1 MEEVTRMKPIKTDAD
16 HKKALAEIERL
27 AILDPVAGTDDGN
40 RLEVLA
46 ILAEAYEKKRF
57 PIEQPTPIEAIE
69 FRMDQLGL
77 SRRDLEEYIG
87 SRSKVSEVLSE
98 KRSLTLRMIRALS
111 KGLDIPA
118 DVLLQESLPSG
129 AGLDWARFPLQEMHR
144 RGWIDSANEDRAEEL
159 MRSYL
164 SNVNEQ
170 ELVAVLYRQTNYS
183 ERSGRQMDP
192 YAIVAWSA
200 QVVMKAKKQTD
211 VEKYTPGIVT
221 PEFMRNV
228 AQCSWSDDGP
238 LLAKE
243 YLGNHGICLVVEPH
257 LPRTY
262 LDGSA
267 CIMSKKRTP
276 AIGMSIRHDR
286 IDNFWFVLL
295 HELGHISKHL
305 DGGDTFAFFDDLD
318 SSAQGQNEKEADR
331 LAEDASIPRKTW
343 KRFMASEV
351 TPGSIASL
359 ALRLNIHPAIVA
371 GRWQHETGNFKR
383 FSRMVGR
390 KQVRRHYPEISWT

>member
-1 MEEVTRMKPIKTDAD
+1 MKPIKTDAD

-27 AILDPVAGTDDGN
+27 AILNPEADTDDGN

-46 ILAEAYEKKRF
+46 TLVEAYENKRF

-77 SRRDLEEYIG
+77 SRRDLEGYIG
-87 SRSKVSEVLSE
+87 SRSKVSEVLSG

-111 KGLDIPA
+111 KGLNIPA
-118 DVLLQESLPSG
+118 DVLLQESLPSDP
-129 AGLDWARFPLQEMHR
+129 GLDWTRFPLQEMHR
-144 RGWIDSANEDRAEEL
+144 RGWIDSADEDRAEEL
-159 MRSYL
+159 MRGYL
-164 SNVNEQ
+164 SDVSEQ
-170 ELVAVLYRQTNYS
+170 ELLTVLYRQTNYS
-183 ERSGRQMDP
+183 ERSGRRMDP

-243 YLGNHGICLVVEPH
+243 YLANHGICLVIEPH

-267 CIMSKKRTP
+267 CLMSKKRTP
-276 AIGMSIRHDR
+276 VIGMSIRHDR

-305 DGGDTFAFFDDLD
+305 DGEDTLAFFDDLD
-318 SSAQGQNEKEADR
+318 SSAQGQKEEEADQ
-331 LAEDASIPRKTW
+331 LAEDALIPRKTW
-343 KRFMASEV
+343 KRFMESEV
-351 TPGSIASL
+351 TPGGIAEL
-359 ALRLNIHPAIVA
+359 ALQLNIHPAIVA
-371 GRWQHETGNFKR
+371 GRWQHATGNFKR
-383 FSRMVGR
+383 FSRIVGR
-390 KQVRRHYPEISWT
+390 KQVRRHYPEILWM

>member
-1 MEEVTRMKPIKTDAD
+1 MKPIKTDAD
-16 HKKALAEIERL
+16 HKTALAEIERL
-27 AILDPVAGTDDGN
+27 AILNPEAGTDDGDQ
-40 RLEVLA
+40 LEVLA
-46 ILAEAYEKKRF
+46 TLVEAYEKERF

-77 SRRDLEEYIG
+77 SRKNLEDYIG
-87 SRSKVSEVLSE
+87 SRSKVSEVLSG
-98 KRSLTLRMIRALS
+98 KRSLTLRMIRSLS
-111 KGLDIPA
+111 RGLDIPA
-118 DVLLQESLPSG
+118 DVLLQESLPPDP
-129 AGLDWARFPLQEMHR
+129 GLDWTRFPLQEMHR
-144 RGWIDSANEDRAEEL
+144 RGWIDSADEDRAEEL
-159 MRSYL
+159 VRGYL
-164 SNVNEQ
+164 SDVREQ
-170 ELVAVLYRQTNYS
+170 ELFGVLYRQTNYS
-183 ERSGRQMDP
+183 ERSGRRMDP
-192 YAIVAWSA
+192 YGIVAWSA

-243 YLGNHGICLVVEPH
+243 YLANHGICLVIEPH

-262 LDGSA
+262 LDGSV

-276 AIGMSIRHDR
+276 VIGMTIRHDR

-305 DGGDTFAFFDDLD
+305 NGEDTLVFFDDLD
-318 SSAQGQNEKEADR
+318 ASAQGQKEEEADK
-331 LAEDASIPRKTW
+331 LAEEALIPRKTW
-343 KRFMASEV
+343 KRFMGSEV
-351 TPGSIASL
+351 TPGSIAEL
-359 ALRLNIHPAIVA
+359 ALQLNIHPAIVA

-390 KQVRRHYPEISWT
+390 KLVRRHYPEISWM